1 MFKTL
6 LSETFQERKY
16 PYYQLS
22 RLLLL
27 LLLSRF
33 SRVRLC
39 ATPETTA
46 HQAALSMDF
55 PGKSTGV
62 GCHCLLR
69 LSMLGHNKLL
79 PISHILMSKSHYHYI
94 PLSCLPL
101 DLLQTEVPG
110 EFEIQCSILIDTHHE
125 PVRKSSHT
133 K

>member
-1 MFKTL
+1 M
-6 LSETFQERKY
+6 
-16 PYYQLS
+16 
-22 RLLLL
+22 LLLL
-27 LLLSRF
+27 LNRF

-46 HQAALSMDF
+46 HQAPVSMDF

-69 LSMLGHNKLL
+69 LNMLGHNKLL

-110 EFEIQCSILIDTHHE
+110 EFEIHPHVLGQGSPIIH
-125 PVRKSSHT
+125 SSCEGELGVALESLQG
-133 K
+133 KDSG